1 MTVIRPNSISGI
13 TSITAQANEINIFRS
28 DGTLAGLQ
36 INGINFNNT
45 SGISTLAA
53 LNVTGNVSIAGTLT
67 YEDVTNVDSIG
78 IITARSAIDAQ
89 GSINLADS
97 LIHTGDT
104 DTKITFDTNTIKFDT
119 AGTERLIITSD
130 GKVGINSTTP
140 NTKLDVIS
148 SSPVSRTWT
157 PGSSVLSMF
166 ERNGHCRIALVSSA
180 TSYSEIDFA
189 DANDDNSG
197 YIRYD
202 NSDNSMSF
210 RTNGSGEALTVDAY
224 GRVLIG
230 GTSAIIG
237 SSSEFNEIVL
247 TGKTRGAGI
256 TLQDVDANTR
266 FQIRTDDNGDGTL
279 LNASTNHPLVI
290 RTNNTERLRIDSSGR
305 VGIGTI
311 SPTYGLDIMHDTGLM
326 IRSSTN
332 AVGAAISFTDAS
344 LNNWDQIGT
353 IKYFHQNNIV
363 ENGTNEGFIIQGTES
378 TTAVKI
384 EGLLRVTAQP
394 CAVVYQCTGPAGGAA
409 NATSDNKEPLH
420 FDHVHINQGGMT
432 ISQNN
437 GRIEVPVTGIY
448 FVSYMVSGTVTSVD
462 QNDGVELILLVNGNE
477 YPATNSGA
485 EPVFNFGDV
494 ANQSEFFA
502 NNTLLVSLS
511 KDDYVEVALDNIGNS
526 PGADATI
533 SRGNFS
539 IMLMA

>member
-344 LNNWDQIGT
+344 TNNWDQIGT